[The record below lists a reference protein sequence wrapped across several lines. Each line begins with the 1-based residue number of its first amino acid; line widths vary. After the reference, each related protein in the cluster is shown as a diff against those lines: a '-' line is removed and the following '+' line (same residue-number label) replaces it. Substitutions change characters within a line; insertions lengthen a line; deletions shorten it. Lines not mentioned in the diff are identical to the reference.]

1 MSNYNEK
8 ELIRTEAE
16 IEKVLAERNKLQAE
30 LDRLTKK
37 EMQDKHKLDTLKNR
51 YKEEKRRSR
60 NHRLIERGA
69 ILESLIPDAESYTN
83 EQIKRII
90 KIAFGNLPAD
100 YRAYTSPKVCMI
112 ILEKVV
118 LQGKHFCFPWDKGA
132 LHTSGASIKALVAV
146 RNL

>member
-16 IEKVLAERNKLQAE
+16 IEKVIAERNKLQAE

-37 EMQDKHKLDTLKNR
+37 EKQEEHKLSTIQNR

-69 ILESLIPDAESYTN
+69 ILESLIPNAESYTN
-83 EQIKRII
+83 EQIKHII
-90 KIAFGNLPAD
+90 KIAFGNLPGGL
-100 YRAYTSPKVCMI
+100 KGI
-112 ILEKVV
+112 
-118 LQGKHFCFPWDKGA
+118 HFPESLRD
-132 LHTSGASIKALVAV
+132 SS
-146 RNL
+146 